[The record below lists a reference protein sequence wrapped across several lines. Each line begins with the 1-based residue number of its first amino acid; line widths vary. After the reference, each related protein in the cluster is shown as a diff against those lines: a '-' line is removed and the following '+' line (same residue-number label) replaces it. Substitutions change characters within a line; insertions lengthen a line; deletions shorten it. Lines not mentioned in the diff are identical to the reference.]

1 VDSLTFTHWY
11 SGSAQSLLVVHVTG
25 SQEQTDVP
33 GVQVHGSA
41 VTVPSGATTPPPVH
55 PPDRAWQVSG
65 AKQSSAVL
73 HACALATQVP
83 VVAICGGGAS
93 HFVFTGQLGAM
104 VGTMSITQ
112 SKSPLGQS
120 ATVMQTMGLGSQIP
134 VTGTGTGS
142 GGSGPEFGKD

>member
-1 VDSLTFTHWY
+1 
-11 SGSAQSLLVVHVTG
+11 
-25 SQEQTDVP
+25 
-33 GVQVHGSA
+33 
-41 VTVPSGATTPPPVH
+41 
-55 PPDRAWQVSG
+55 
-65 AKQSSAVL
+65 
-73 HACALATQVP
+73 LATQVP